1 MNVLRREVASLVPR
15 SRGNSVS
22 RYPSSKKRN
31 LEKIDRD
38 HPAGTWRISALLDP
52 ITEKKF
58 RLFSLGSRA
67 LANFSPV
74 VLSYRSDAAYLI
86 GGTRCA
92 SVVSTALD
100 GDRVEILTPWFD
112 LLDLEHL
119 DDTQLAGMIDAL
131 LRTFALFEKHCFF
144 ANELFP
150 EAIGRDESGGWV
162 LLPPAYATPVRTEL
176 HAPVSGGRAL
186 GGSRARAAW
195 ESFEYPEEAD
205 RRSHHIALV
214 AEFVSKHIRPL
225 PAVPSPAIEP
235 AFRTRLIRTAESIV
249 RGEIASTADAYER
262 LFGAPPE
269 ESLLPRPLPT
279 QERDVE
285 ESIRAAEERVEERV
299 MEEGSVTVL
308 EGAPLCGKTRIIG
321 EIARRLRGK
330 GERDVFVLD
339 EWDLYAK
346 TRSKLAHAGEAPAT
360 GKSALPP
367 VWLIDDIDEKMLAS
381 SEFSN
386 SMAESDSFPRG
397 SVVISV
403 QPSGASQETM
413 EFLGRLKNQRAERCQ
428 TIALHGA
435 EEPLGDYI
443 ESVLGRLE
451 SVSEADRSS
460 EGEPIDLVLS
470 RLSAEE
476 RQLLEFLAVARFSLP
491 LDVVLSVFPE
501 REHGIPYA
509 AHRLISLEMLAGAYR
524 PTPPKSAH
532 TLFLGLR
539 SGGLRRLIY
548 ERISPARRRTLH
560 RTLALAAEEPG
571 YFPACFLL
579 FHALKATDADLAARH
594 LVRHLKDT
602 KGEKRD
608 PFVIARYTEI
618 VDGKVIETLPF
629 GDRVL
634 ACYRI
639 SQDLFKSGKAA
650 AGEGLLLECL
660 DFIENAEVD
669 QKLKSATLVSASLRL
684 LADWWERRG
693 EYKRALEL
701 LDSIRF
707 ELQSALSIPDQARL
721 LNDIGWLQYRLG
733 DYDGSMESCR
743 LSLNTLNPNQYPL
756 IVAQALNL
764 MGVVHYNSSRY
775 DEAISYYEQ
784 SARLRE
790 RAGDENAAAASFNNL
805 ALAYQAKAEYEKA
818 LEYYNT
824 SLMLKRRQ
832 NNRAGIAAG
841 YLNLALLFVDMRNFK
856 EAEAK
861 CRESLAVCE
870 MLDEV
875 HAQAIP
881 GNYMTLGDIAVEQGD
896 LRTAGRHYTQSLDIA
911 RKMGAINEEMGAY
924 RRLSSIAL
932 KEKRYDEAREYAGK
946 AFDLVQRIGSKY
958 ENAQIEEILGDLEI
972 EQGRQTEA
980 LEHYEKAA
988 GQYTSLSKYRY
999 ALKALSKIGLV
1010 HAASG
1015 NTFEARHYLDRAQDY
1030 VRADI
1035 GRELPQEYSAL
1046 QRQLRGA
1053 PAPKAQ
1059 LKARD
1064 TQRIMTAFYDL
1075 SALTDYARDVREFF
1089 TRVTDAVK
1097 EIVSPNGCTIALKTG
1112 SDRFVTVDPSGIRQ
1126 PLGDKGLNLLF
1137 KKTLLLGALLDSRSP
1152 DAADAAAEIGIPP
1165 GHAFVSIPLKTMGE
1179 EIGCLFVQLDSD
1191 RLPLSKQDDN
1201 LFVWFGRQIA
1211 ANLILMLHL
1220 NEGFLRED
1228 ALETHEEE
1236 PRADAESKQRFENLI
1251 GKSEPMKKIFR
1262 TLEKIKNT
1270 DSGILILGESGT
1282 GKSALARAIHYRSP
1296 RRNRPFR
1303 EIHCAQIPF
1312 GLLESELFGH
1322 ERGAFT
1328 GATQRKMGLC
1338 EMADGGTLFLDDI
1351 NVVPNEIQAK
1361 LLRFI
1366 ENKTFVRLGGTQD
1379 LAADVR
1385 IVAASNEDLEA
1396 LCREGRF
1403 REDLY
1408 FRLKVILIDLPPLR
1422 ERPEDT
1428 IAIALDYLKRSCGE
1442 KGIPLK
1448 TLSPETIRLLQKAPW
1463 RGNVRELQNVLERV
1477 VILCDDTIIVPEA
1490 LPEDFLRDA
1499 MGMSKQSHRR
1509 LDELVEEII
1518 KLGGYSETSP
1528 LLPMLEALIVKKMVG
1543 YASGKGQAAQLLG
1556 ISKPTLYARLRDYE
1570 KMR

>member
-1 MNVLRREVASLVPR
+1 VPP
-15 SRGNSVS
+15 
-22 RYPSSKKRN
+22 YPSPKKRN
-31 LEKIDRD
+31 LEKIARD
-38 HPAGTWRISALLDP
+38 HQAGPWRISALLDP

-58 RLFSLGSRA
+58 RLFSLGSRTPVS
-67 LANFSPV
+67 FSPV
-74 VLSYRSDAAYLI
+74 VLLYRSDAAQLI
-86 GGTRCA
+86 GETRCA
-92 SVVSTALD
+92 SVVSSAL
-100 GDRVEILTPWFD
+100 GNDRVEILTPWFD
-112 LLDLEHL
+112 LLELEHI
-119 DDTQLAGMIDAL
+119 DDAELAALIDAL
-131 LRTFALFEKHCFF
+131 LRTLALFEKHCFF
-144 ANELFP
+144 ATELFP
-150 EAIGRDESGGWV
+150 EAMGRGESGGWV
-162 LLPPAYATPVRTEL
+162 LLPPAYATPVRVEPRGP
-176 HAPVSGGRAL
+176 A
-186 GGSRARAAW
+186 GSRAHAVF
-195 ESFEYPEEAD
+195 ESFEYPEETD
-205 RRSHHIALV
+205 RRAHHTALV
-214 AEFVSKHIRPL
+214 AEFVSRHIGPL
-225 PAVPSPAIEP
+225 PEPSSPGSGP
-235 AFRTRLIRTAESIV
+235 PFRTRLIRTAESIA
-249 RGEIASTADAYER
+249 RGELGSTGEVYQR
-262 LFGAPPE
+262 LFDIPLEEPSLPP
-269 ESLLPRPLPT
+269 SLSKR
-279 QERDVE
+279 ERDVE
-285 ESIRAAEERVEERV
+285 TALRAAEERVVERV
-299 MEEGSVTVL
+299 LEEGSVTVL
-308 EGAPLCGKTRIIG
+308 EGDPLCGKTRIIG
-321 EIARRLRGK
+321 ETARRLRDR

-346 TRSKLAHAGEAPAT
+346 TRSKLAQAGRAPTT
-360 GKSALPP
+360 GKPALPP
-367 VWLIDDIDEKMLAS
+367 VWMIDDIDEKMLAAS
-381 SEFSN
+381 DFSG
-386 SMAESDSFPRG
+386 SMIESDSFPRG
-397 SVVISV
+397 SVVVSV
-403 QPSGASQETM
+403 QSSGVSKETI
-413 EFLGRLKNQRAERCQ
+413 EFLGKLKSLRGARYEKITLGGATDERLKDFVEW
-428 TIALHGA
+428 
-435 EEPLGDYI
+435 
-443 ESVLGRLE
+443 VLGRLE
-451 SVSEADRSS
+451 THSETDGIS
-460 EGEPIDLVLS
+460 EGEPIDRVLG
-470 RLSAEE
+470 RLPAEE

-491 LDVVLSVFPE
+491 VDVVLSVFPE

-509 AHRLISLEMLAGAYR
+509 AHRLISLGMLAQVYR
-524 PTPPKSAH
+524 QTSSKGAH
-532 TLFLGLR
+532 TLFLR
-539 SGGLRRLIY
+539 VSSAGLRRLICD
-548 ERISPARRRTLH
+548 RLPPARRRTLH

-579 FHALKATDADLAARH
+579 FHSLKANDAELAGRH
-594 LVRHLKDT
+594 LVRYLKDT
-602 KGEKRD
+602 KSERRD
-608 PFVIARYTEI
+608 PFVISLYPEI
-618 VDGKVIETLPF
+618 VGGSIIETLPF

-634 ACYRI
+634 ACYEL
-639 SQDLFKSGKAA
+639 SQNLLKGGKAA
-650 AGEGLLLECL
+650 EAEELLLACEKL
-660 DFIENAEVD
+660 MESAEIE
-669 QKLKSATLVSASLRL
+669 QKLKSASLLSSSLRL

-701 LDSIRF
+701 LDSVKF

-784 SARLRE
+784 SAQLRE

-818 LEYYNT
+818 LEHYNT
-824 SLMLKRRQ
+824 SLKLKRRQ
-832 NNRAGIAAG
+832 NNHAGIAAG
-841 YLNLALLFVDMRNFK
+841 YLNLASLFVDMRNFK

-870 MLDEV
+870 KLDEV

-881 GNYMTLGDIAVEQGD
+881 GNFMTLGDIAVEQGD
-896 LRTAGRHYTQSLDIA
+896 LQTAQHHYVQSLDIA

-932 KEKRYDEAREYAGK
+932 KQKRYDEAKDYARK

-972 EQGRQTEA
+972 EQSRQTEA

-999 ALKALSKIGLV
+999 ALKVLSKIGLI
-1010 HAASG
+1010 HAESG
-1015 NTFEARHYLDRAQDY
+1015 NTFDARHYLDRAQDY

-1035 GRELPQEYSAL
+1035 GRELPEEYNRL
-1046 QRQLRGA
+1046 QKQLRA
-1053 PAPKAQ
+1053 PAPRAQ
-1059 LKARD
+1059 LD
-1064 TQRIMTAFYDL
+1064 VPETQRIMTAFYDL

-1089 TRVTDAVK
+1089 ARVMDAVK
-1097 EIVSPNGCTIALKTG
+1097 EIVSPNACTIALKTG
-1112 SDRFVTVDPSGIRQ
+1112 TNRFVTVDSSGIRQ
-1126 PLGDKGLNLLF
+1126 PLGDRGLNLLF
-1137 KKTLLLGALLDSRSP
+1137 KKTLSLGALLDSRSP
-1152 DAADAAAEIGIPP
+1152 DAADVAGELEIPP
-1165 GHAFVSIPLKTMGE
+1165 ENVFVSIPLKTMGE
-1179 EIGCLFVQLDSD
+1179 DIGCLFLQLDGD

-1211 ANLILMLHL
+1211 ANLMLMLHL

-1228 ALETHEEE
+1228 ALEAREDE
-1236 PRADAESKQRFENLI
+1236 PRTDAESKQRFENLI
-1251 GKSEPMKKIFR
+1251 GKSEPMRKIFR
-1262 TLEKIKNT
+1262 TLEKIKDT

-1282 GKSALARAIHYRSP
+1282 GKSALARAAHYRSP

-1303 EIHCAQIPF
+1303 EIHCAQIPY

-1328 GATQRKMGLC
+1328 GATQRKVGLC

-1351 NVVPNEIQAK
+1351 NAVPNEIQAK

-1379 LAADVR
+1379 LKADVR

-1442 KGIPLK
+1442 KGISLK
-1448 TLSPETIRLLQKAPW
+1448 TLSPETIRLFQKAPW

-1477 VILCDDTIIVPEA
+1477 VILSDDTIIVPES
-1490 LPEDFLRDA
+1490 LPEDFLREA
-1499 MGMSKQSHRR
+1499 TGTSKQSQRR

-1570 KMR
+1570 KLR